1 MRAGKGILGCEIHG
15 VGLSFGERR
24 CDESIL
30 SWVGY
35 NGASPPGFVSFVL
48 GVYGVM
54 YGIWPSPGMED
65 GGAEA
70 SF

>member
-1 MRAGKGILGCEIHG
+1 M
-15 VGLSFGERR
+15 ER
-24 CDESIL
+24 
-30 SWVGY
+30 
-35 NGASPPGFVSFVL
+35 PPGSCFFFFPLVL

-54 YGIWPSPGMED
+54 YGIWSSPGMGD